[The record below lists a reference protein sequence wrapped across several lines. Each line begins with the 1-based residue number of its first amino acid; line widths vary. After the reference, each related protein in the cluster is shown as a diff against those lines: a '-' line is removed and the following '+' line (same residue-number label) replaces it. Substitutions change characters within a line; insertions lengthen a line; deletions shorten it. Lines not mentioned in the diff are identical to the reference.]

1 MSNFY
6 NGPIQLKEFKA
17 EIKIEG
23 NRANI
28 DSQYKMVNP
37 TTQTHLVK
45 ASSEKFGMKE
55 IVFRGPVAPRTIP
68 RFDSFSAPI
77 LVRKIEKSKRISP
90 NETFFVDTVQSV
102 DISGER
108 TKMLKFIPDIDL
120 ENEPVAEKVQNF
132 EITVELPP
140 EAKKVVSSSPV
151 PTSVEVRDNKLF
163 CHYSMSDY
171 YLLPVF
177 LKWTELDVNVQVT
190 KRVVQNRNNTFTV
203 SIIVVNASTTKVDN
217 INLIDDFSS
226 LDVEPFGAQA
236 NVKKIIP
243 FDRSARIKYDVSFSL
258 NPRERKTFRYTLKQ
272 LTHTIQIPDTNIFMG
287 ENLIAVGV
295 IKAQLKIPLP
305 FPPPKCAFALP
316 SGWSFDYK
324 NGGDHHLNEIGIM
337 CQGNSYNTVSEK
349 LSWTTNTVFADKNFD
364 DDYRW
369 SVNHQIVRF
378 NPGFTYNGATPWLA
392 KMGNISVHNGVFKH
406 NDLKR
411 FSKATVLLQGWRFDF
426 TSDDHHINRI
436 SLKISNITFN
446 KSIGEVK
453 WKTSVI
459 YADKN
464 FDDNYRYLYQYVI
477 LGFDGEIIYTGF
489 SGTDKGGSAAHNGVA
504 QHNSLKNYNN
514 AMVIP
519 MGWNFDFKSDD
530 HHINEHSFNIL
541 NVNYNKNTGEVKWLA
556 SLMYADQNFDD
567 DYNWGYN
574 VAVIATS
581 TGESRSLHRGPY
593 TDDGG
598 FDTRNYLEDLNGLF
612 KPITWNNG
620 IRDGDE
626 TGVDCGGSS
635 PAKNMNCISVI
646 NPGTGPSSNLFSIG
660 NANQRII
667 VVAYANTALMEYAY
681 DNGADFN
688 TFYTG
693 VTKPDKYVEAVAA
706 FVDRHMSYVSD
717 GGSFSGAQ
725 SALTTLTNTGH
736 RGPGDFNGDCEDHA
750 ILRAALLR
758 ALGFSQYCI
767 FCADHHN
774 SKDQGQNEECYGDKK
789 NSGGHAFNI
798 VIYKGKYRI
807 LDYGK
812 MKCRYWANKQA
823 WDQHVVDNIWNDHT
837 GEHWSRQDITPFG
850 STSPL
855 VNYPGNPSCPSSNWD
870 WRTYF
875 CDVTL

>member
-1 MSNFY
+1 MSKFY
-6 NGPIQLKEFKA
+6 DGPIQLKEFKA
-17 EIKIEG
+17 EIKVEG
-23 NRANI
+23 SRANI

-37 TTQTHLVK
+37 TTKTHLVK

-55 IVFRGPVAPRTIP
+55 IIFRGPVAPRTIP
-68 RFDSFSAPI
+68 RFEPFSEPI
-77 LVRKIEKSKRISP
+77 LVRKIEKSKRIGP
-90 NETFFVDTVQSV
+90 GETFFVDTIQSV
-102 DISGER
+102 DIIGEK
-108 TKMLKFIPDIDL
+108 TKILKYIPDIDL
-120 ENEPVAEKVQNF
+120 ENESVAKKVRNF

-151 PTSVEVRDNKLF
+151 ASRVEVRDNKLV

-177 LKWTELDVNVQVT
+177 LKWTELDVNLQVT
-190 KRVVQNRNNTFTV
+190 KKVVQNRNNTFTV
-203 SIIVVNASTTKVDN
+203 SIIIVNGSSAKVEN

-226 LDVEPFGAQA
+226 LEVEPFGAQA
-236 NVKKIIP
+236 NIKKVIP
-243 FDRSARIKYDVSFSL
+243 FDRSTRIKYDVSFSL
-258 NPRERKTFRYTLKQ
+258 NPSERKTFRYTLKQ
-272 LTHTIQIPDTNIFMG
+272 LIHNLQIPSTNIFMG
-287 ENLIAVGV
+287 EDLIAVGV
-295 IKAQLKIPLP
+295 INAQLKIPLP
-305 FPPPKCAFALP
+305 FPPPKCAFVLP
-316 SGWSFDYK
+316 SGWSFDFL

-337 CQGNSYNTVSEK
+337 CMGNSYNTVSEK
-349 LSWTTNTVFADKNFD
+349 LSWTTNAVFADKNFD

-369 SVNHQIVRF
+369 SVNHQIARF
-378 NPGFTYNGATPWLA
+378 NPGFAYNGATPWLA
-392 KMGNISVHNGVFKH
+392 KIGNTSVHKGIFKH

-426 TSDDHHINRI
+426 TSGDHHINRI

-477 LGFDGEIIYTGF
+477 LGFDGEIIYTSY
-489 SGTDKGGSAAHNGVA
+489 SGSDNGGSTAHNGVV
-504 QHNSLKNYNN
+504 QNNNLKNYNN

-541 NVNYNKNTGEVKWLA
+541 NVSYNKSAGQVNWLA
-556 SLMYADQNFDD
+556 NLKYADKNFDD
-567 DYNWGYN
+567 DYYWGYH
-574 VAVIATS
+574 VAVIATNS
-581 TGESRSLHRGPY
+581 GESRSLHRGPY

-598 FDTRNYLEDLNGLF
+598 FDTRNYLEDLNGVF

-620 IRDGDE
+620 ICDGDE

-635 PAKNMNCISVI
+635 PAVNMNCISDI
-646 NPGTGPSSNLFSIG
+646 NPGNADSSGLFSLKSPSSRL
-660 NANQRII
+660 
-667 VVAYANTALMEYAY
+667 VVVSYANSALMEYAY
-681 DNGADFN
+681 EMGEDFN
-688 TFYTG
+688 TFYAG

-706 FVDRHMSYVSD
+706 FVHNHMEYVSD
-717 GGSFSGAQ
+717 GLFGGAQ
-725 SALTTLTNTGH
+725 SAIETLTDTGH

-750 ILRAALLR
+750 ILRASLLR
-758 ALGFSQYCI
+758 ALGFSKDCI

-774 SKDQGQNEECYGDKK
+774 SKDQGQDDECRGDKK
-789 NSGGHAFNI
+789 GSGGHTFN
-798 VIYKGKYRI
+798 VVNYKGKYRI
-807 LDYGK
+807 LDYEY
-812 MKCRYWANKQA
+812 MQNLFWANKQA
-823 WDQHVVDNIWNDHT
+823 WNQHVVDNIWNDHT
-837 GEHWSRQDITPFG
+837 GKHWSRQDVSPFG
-850 STSPL
+850 SSSPL